1 MINKLKQK
9 IKPGSFLRHVLTVA
23 SGTVIA
29 QVIAVLVSPILTRM
43 YTPSDMGVLAN
54 FTAIVAI
61 LGVIAAG
68 RYELAIVLPETDK
81 LSNAVAFA
89 GFIFALIFGLVITVV
104 TIIFDKPLVSLLKFQ
119 GDAASWSYLL
129 GFFVF
134 LTGTE
139 LVLNRLAIRNR
150 HFKVIASTQVTQQ
163 ISANGIKIGWGYFSP
178 GTFGLLIATLFSTLS
193 RIIRL
198 AMGEMK
204 NLIIKESRPSWIDIK
219 QSAIRYKKFPMVSCW
234 EGLLNA
240 ASVQLP
246 VILFTMLFSPAIAGY
261 YSLSHRI
268 LSMPMSLIGSSVA
281 NVFLERAAKTK
292 DNDAELGRITL
303 ELYKKLLLIG
313 SLIMSFVTFYGD
325 RLFPFVF
332 GEQWVE
338 AGRFAQLISLT
349 LVFQFAISPISTI
362 FTVKEDLVGAFI
374 WQLFLFFSRIS
385 IIPFFFFGLKSIM
398 EILMLYTIISCI
410 FYILFAFKVFAMANI
425 GLKRPLKAIIKYSCS
440 IYVIQF
446 VFSFLLIRIFQ

>member
-1 MINKLKQK
+1 MINKIKQK
-9 IKPGSFLRHVLTVA
+9 IKPGSFLRNVLTVA

-29 QVIAVLVSPILTRM
+29 QAITVFVSPIITRM
-43 YTPSDMGVLAN
+43 YTPSDMGVLAS

-61 LGVIAAG
+61 FGVIAAG

-89 GFIFALIFGLVITVV
+89 GFIFAFIFGLVITVV
-104 TIIFDKPLVSLLKFQ
+104 TIVFNKPLVSLLKLQ

-139 LVLNRLAIRNR
+139 LLLNRLAIRNR
-150 HFKVIASTQVTQQ
+150 HFKVIASTRVTQQ
-163 ISANGIKIGWGYFSP
+163 ISGNGIKIGWGYFSP
-178 GTFGLLIATLFSTLS
+178 GTFGLFIATLFSTLS
-193 RIIRL
+193 RIVRL
-198 AMGEMK
+198 AMDEIK
-204 NLIIKESRPSWIDIK
+204 KLIVRENRPSWTDIK

-292 DNDAELGRITL
+292 DDDAELGRITL

-325 RLFPFVF
+325 KLLPFVF
-332 GEQWVE
+332 GGQWVE

-362 FTVKEDLVGAFI
+362 FTIKEDLVGAFI
-374 WQLFLFFSRIS
+374 WQLFLFLSRIS
-385 IIPFFFFGLKSIM
+385 IILFFFFGLKSVM
-398 EILMLYTIISCI
+398 KILMLYTIISCI
-410 FYILFAFKVFAMANI
+410 FYILFAFKIFAMAKI
-425 GLKRPLKAIIKYSCS
+425 GLKKPLKAIIKYSCS
-440 IYVIQF
+440 IYIIQF
-446 VFSFLLIRIFQ
+446 LITYLLKRMF